1 MNNIK
6 LLDCTLRDGGYIND
20 WHFGKRTVKKVIEKL
35 TQSNIDIIECGFL
48 RDVDYDNDTTIFNDI
63 EKIKELIQ
71 PKNKDTIYVAMIDQP
86 FISIDKIKV
95 YDGTSIDGIRL
106 TFHDNAKEIA
116 EALEYGKMLIDKGY
130 KVFIQPVGTTSY
142 TDANLLALIEK
153 VNGLKPYAFYLVD
166 TLGIMYK
173 NNLLRM
179 YHLLDHNLDK
189 RINIGFHSHNNLQ
202 LSFSN
207 AQELLTLHTKRNII
221 IDSSVF
227 GMGRG
232 AGNLCTELI
241 SEYINENIEDKYK
254 IVPLL
259 EIVDEHLSRYFSEP
273 KWGYSVPYFIA
284 AINNCHPNYA
294 SYLMNKQT
302 ISVKSINTI
311 LRQIPNKKRDIYD
324 ENYIEDLYISHQM
337 QLVDD
342 TESLKRLRKLIGN
355 KKVLII
361 APGKSIKKE
370 LENIK
375 TFINEENP
383 FIISVNF
390 LPSAFSCNAI
400 FISNSKRFKNMEDVI
415 KDLSFTTTL
424 ITTSNIT
431 NSKVNSSIVVNYSD
445 LLLENSIISDNAGLM
460 SINLLYRL
468 FIDHVYLAGFDGFS
482 LNKAKNYYS
491 TELINHI
498 EMVELVKKNEEIKN
512 YLANVEKHMGIHYV
526 TSTIYKDVHLY
537 SKTH

>member
-6 LLDCTLRDGGYIND
+6 LLDCTLRDGGYINN
-20 WHFGKRTVKKVIEKL
+20 WNFGKRTVEKVIEKL
-35 TQSNIDIIECGFL
+35 TQSNIDIVECGFL
-48 RDVDYDNDTTIFNDI
+48 RDVAYDNDTTIFDDV
-63 EKIKELIQ
+63 EKIKEVIQ
-71 PKNKDTIYVAMIDQP
+71 PKNRSTTYVAMIDQP
-86 FISIDKIKV
+86 FISIDKIKE

-106 TFHDNAKEIA
+106 TFHDNAKEIT
-116 EALEYGKMLIDKGY
+116 EALEYGKMLIEKGY

-153 VNGLKPYAFYLVD
+153 VNELKPYAFYLVD

-189 RINIGFHSHNNLQ
+189 SISIGFHSHNNLQ

-241 SEYINENIEDKYK
+241 SEYINENIEEKYK

-259 EIVDEHLSRYFSEP
+259 EIVDEHLSRFFNEP

-284 AINNCHPNYA
+284 AINSCHPNYA
-294 SYLMNKQT
+294 SYLINKQT

-311 LRQIPNKKRDIYD
+311 LRQIPNQKRDIYD

-342 TESLKRLRKLIGN
+342 TENLKIIGKLIGD
-355 KKVLII
+355 KKVIII
-361 APGKSIKKE
+361 APGKSVEKE
-370 LENIK
+370 LEIIK
-375 TFINEENP
+375 KFIHEEDP

-390 LPSAFSCNAI
+390 IPDAFKCDAI
-400 FISNSKRFKNMEDVI
+400 FISNSKRFKSMEDVV
-415 KDLSFTTTL
+415 KERPLTTSL

-431 NSKVNSSIVVNYSD
+431 NLKVDSSIVVNYSD
-445 LLLENSIISDNAGLM
+445 LLLDNPVISDNAGLM
-460 SINLLYRL
+460 VINLLNRL
-468 FIDHVYLAGFDGFS
+468 FIDNVYLAGFDGFS

-491 TELINHI
+491 TDLINHI

-512 YLANVEKHMGIHYV
+512 YLAFVEKNMEIHFV
-526 TSTIYKDVHLY
+526 TSTIYKDVQLY
-537 SKTH
+537 SKTY

>member
-6 LLDCTLRDGGYIND
+6 LLDCTLRDGGYINN
-20 WHFGKRTVKKVIEKL
+20 WNFGKRTVKKVVEKL

-48 RDVDYDNDTTIFNDI
+48 RDVVYDNDTTIFNDI
-63 EKIKELIQ
+63 ENIKELIQ

-86 FISIDKIKV
+86 FISNDKIKV

-106 TFHDNAKEIA
+106 TFHDNEKEIA
-116 EALEYGKMLIDKGY
+116 EALEYGKMLIEKGY

-153 VNGLKPYAFYLVD
+153 VNELKPYAFYLVD

-179 YHLLDHNLDK
+179 YHLLDRNLDK
-189 RINIGFHSHNNLQ
+189 TINIGFHSHNNLQ

-221 IDSSVF
+221 VDSSVF

-241 SEYINENIEDKYK
+241 SEYINENIDEKYK

-259 EIVDEHLSRYFSEP
+259 EIVDEHLGRFFNEP

-284 AINNCHPNYA
+284 AINNCHPSYA

-311 LRQIPNKKRDIYD
+311 LRQIPNKKRDLYD
-324 ENYIEDLYISHQM
+324 EIYIEDLYINHQM

-342 TESLKRLRKLIGN
+342 TESLKRLRKRIGN

-361 APGKSIKKE
+361 APGKSIEKE
-370 LENIK
+370 LANIK
-375 TFINEENP
+375 TFITEEDP

-390 LPSAFSCNAI
+390 LPCAFNCNAI
-400 FISNSKRFKNMEDVI
+400 FISNSKRFKSMEEVI
-415 KDLSFTTTL
+415 KDRAITTTL

-431 NSKVNSSIVVNYSD
+431 NLKVDSSLVVNYAD
-445 LLLENSIISDNAGLM
+445 LLLENPLISDNAGLM
-460 SINLLYRL
+460 AINLLNRL

-512 YLANVEKHMGIHYV
+512 YLASVEKHMGIHYV
-526 TSTIYKDVHLY
+526 TSTIYNDVHLY
-537 SKTH
+537 SKAY

>member
-6 LLDCTLRDGGYIND
+6 LLDCTLRDGGYINN
-20 WHFGKRTVKKVIEKL
+20 WNFGKRTVKKVIEKL

-48 RDVDYDNDTTIFNDI
+48 RDVDYDKDTTIFNDV
-63 EKIKELIQ
+63 EKVKELIQ

-95 YDGTSIDGIRL
+95 CDGTSIDGIRL
-106 TFHDNAKEIA
+106 TFHDNEEEIA
-116 EALEYGKMLIDKGY
+116 EALEYGKMLIEKGY

-153 VNGLKPYAFYLVD
+153 VNELKPYAFYLVD

-189 RINIGFHSHNNLQ
+189 TISIGFHSHNNLQ

-241 SEYINENIEDKYK
+241 SQYINENIEEKYK
-254 IVPLL
+254 IAPLL
-259 EIVDEHLSRYFSEP
+259 EIVDEHLSRFFNEP

-311 LRQIPNKKRDIYD
+311 LRQIPSKKRDLYD

-361 APGKSIKKE
+361 APGKSIEKE

-375 TFINEENP
+375 TFINEEDP

-390 LPSAFSCNAI
+390 LPSTFNCNAI
-400 FISNSKRFKNMEDVI
+400 FISNSKRFKSMEDVI
-415 KDLSFTTTL
+415 KDMPITTSL

-431 NSKVNSSIVVNYSD
+431 NLKVDSSIVVNYSD

-460 SINLLYRL
+460 AINLLNRL

-512 YLANVEKHMGIHYV
+512 YLATVEKHMGIHYV

-537 SKTH
+537 SKTY